1 MKKCKLCLVDKNFDE
16 YHVDNK
22 KKDGHYDVC
31 KVCRKIKSKDNY
43 EKNKIKD
50 KKIILGK
57 VCNKCLDYKTINNFH
72 KQIGNIDGYR
82 SICKKC
88 RKLEWENNYPNI
100 FKKHRENSKKW
111 RENNK
116 EKYNEFF
123 KNRYIKLP
131 HTYAWRGILSSMLRR
146 FGKNKEKTTIE
157 ILGYS
162 AEDLKNHMESLF
174 LEGMTWENWGLWQI
188 DHIRPISSFEKTT
201 DPKIVNALTNLQ
213 PLWKKDNII
222 KSDKF

>member
-72 KQIGNIDGYR
+72 KHIGNIDGYR

-131 HTYAWRGILSSMLRR
+131 HTYAWRGMLSSMLRR

-174 LEGMTWENWGLWQI
+174 LEDMTWENWGLWQI

-222 KSDKF
+222 KSNKF